1 MRSINNIKGLILTE
15 ALISMATLVIAS
27 VVMSTIIQNSLSTTT
42 MARDYMIAQNLATE
56 AIEAVKVIRD
66 TNMMIR
72 PPEVNPGAA
81 SCWLTLNPE
90 GLLVNP
96 PPVACPAVAQS
107 GSKYIVVQ
115 TAGRWKMVLVGG
127 NVDLNLGSPNVNPI
141 IQKLYALFLVNGRY
155 IQTLNPLGTYTE
167 SQFYRRVRFTNI
179 AVDGSSAT
187 IEVKVEWKN
196 GKKIRNVIRTYT
208 LFNTLE

>member
-56 AIEAVKVIRD
+56 AIEAVKAVRD
-66 TNMMIR
+66 TNVMIR
-72 PPEVNPGAA
+72 PPEINPGAA
-81 SCWLTLNPE
+81 SCWLTMDPSTIIDPLANCVTAVE
-90 GLLVNP
+90 DKNYLVM
-96 PPVACPAVAQS
+96 QS
-107 GSKYIVVQ
+107 L
-115 TAGRWKMVLVGG
+115 GRWRM
-127 NVDLNLGSPNVNPI
+127 NSAPAEDLNLNSVNVAQNSY
-141 IQKLYALFLVNGRY
+141 QLFFDKGRY
-155 IQTLNPLGTYTE
+155 VHPANFGAAGITP
-167 SQFYRRVRFTNI
+167 SQFYRSVNFTDI

>member
-56 AIEAVKVIRD
+56 GIEAIKAIRD

-72 PPEVNPGAA
+72 PPELNPGAA
-81 SCWLTLNPE
+81 SCWLTTDPSTIINPQANCNTAVE
-90 GLLVNP
+90 GKNYLVM
-96 PPVACPAVAQS
+96 QS
-107 GSKYIVVQ
+107 V
-115 TAGRWKMVLVGG
+115 GRWKMGG
-127 NVDLNLGSPNVNPI
+127 APAEDLNLNSVNAAA
-141 IQKLYALFLVNGRY
+141 QNSYQLFFEKGRY
-155 IQTLNPLGTYTE
+155 VHPLNLGAAGLTP
-167 SQFYRRVRFTNI
+167 SQFYRRVRFTDI
-179 AVDGSSAT
+179 AVDGNGAAISAT